1 MHLCARRYALSVR
14 RLALLVAGCFS
25 LGSRAASGQTARGVT
40 VAEGSVDVGGA
51 LLQQPGLSATNVLTA
66 AGQFRLATPVSA
78 LFANGVGA
86 RTSDERYTGQG
97 VLTGSIYAP
106 PAQRFRW
113 EVTATG
119 SAFGLSNA
127 APAFAWQGLVREH
140 LTGEAGGAFVGFG
153 TGQLMR
159 SGVWRSIQVAET
171 GGYLRL
177 DDLGRDELS
186 AALAYTNSGATADTL
201 GAIRYS
207 DAVGYWT
214 HRAGVLEL
222 SAGGGVRFNQQSYL
236 VAHPWAS
243 ANASLWISDRTALVF
258 TGGRALADIAR
269 GIPSVRYLSLS
280 IRIGTKPGMAG
291 TPIRVRRGASQDDGG
306 RLEVTDD
313 DSLRIVTIHLP
324 LAAGVELMGDFT
336 DWTPTPMTKTPTGD
350 WRVALAIPPGTHRLV
365 IRVDDGA
372 WTVPPNLT
380 RVRDDFGGEVGI
392 LIVP

>member
-1 MHLCARRYALSVR
+1 MRSLV
-14 RLALLVAGCFS
+14 LLVAGCLC
-25 LGSRAASGQTARGVT
+25 LGSRPGSSQSARGV
-40 VAEGSVDVGGA
+40 AISEGSLDVGGA
-51 LLQQPGLSATNVLTA
+51 LLQQPGLAATNVLTG

-97 VLTGSIYAP
+97 VLTGSVYAP
-106 PAQRFRW
+106 PLQRFRW
-113 EVTATG
+113 ELTATG

-127 APAFAWQGLVREH
+127 APAFAWQALVREH
-140 LTGEAGGAFVGFG
+140 LTGAVGAAFLGFG
-153 TGQLMR
+153 TGQLTR
-159 SGVWRSIQVAET
+159 SGIWRAIQVAET

-186 AALAYTNSGATADTL
+186 AAFAYTSSNKTADTL
-201 GAIRYS
+201 GDIRYA

-243 ANASLWISDRTALVF
+243 TNAALWVTDRAALVF
-258 TGGRALADIAR
+258 SAGRALADIAR

-280 IRIGTKPGMAG
+280 LRIGMKPGMSG
-291 TPIRVRRGASQDDGG
+291 TPLRVRRGTSQDDGG
-306 RLEVTDD
+306 RLEVRED
-313 DSLRIVTIHLP
+313 DSLRVVTIHLP
-324 LAAGVELMGDFT
+324 LANGVEVMGDFT
-336 DWTPTPMTKTPTGD
+336 DWTPMPMTKTPTGD
-350 WRVALAIPPGTHRLV
+350 WQVELAIPPGTHRLV
-365 IRVDDGA
+365 IRVDDGV
-372 WTVPPNLT
+372 WIVPQNLT